1 MKQFYVLIGNFG
13 SGKTEI
19 ALNLAF
25 QAVQDGKT
33 TLIDLDIVNPYF
45 RLAEHKSIIEE
56 SSIKLI
62 YPLFAMTGVD
72 VPALPPDIYSVFI
85 DDSAEVIFDV
95 GGDPAGATALGQYKR
110 NFEQAVQNGASL
122 ETLYV
127 VNPRRPRSSTP
138 ELVLEMLEKIRFRSR
153 LEITGFVNNGNLSIE
168 TTDDDI
174 VAGYELMRVI
184 SDETGIPVRF
194 TAGEERAL
202 GRFLTYADKNML
214 DKKYIGDPFFIK
226 TYMHRDWDRFT
237 RYGI

>member
-25 QAVQDGKT
+25 QAVQNGKT

-45 RLAEHKSIIEE
+45 RLAEHKSKIQEFG
-56 SSIKLI
+56 IKLI

-72 VPALPPDIYSVFI
+72 VPALPPDIYSAFI
-85 DDSAEVIFDV
+85 DDSATVIFDV

-110 NFEQAVQNGASL
+110 NFEQIVQNGATL

-138 ELVLEMLEKIRFRSR
+138 ELALEMLEKIRFRSR
-153 LEITGFVNNGNLSIE
+153 LTITGFVNNGNLSIE

-174 VAGYELMRVI
+174 LAGYELMRAI

-194 TAGEERAL
+194 TTGEEQAL
-202 GRFLTYADKNML
+202 SRFLTYADENKL

-237 RYGI
+237 RYGV